1 MASKDS
7 KELKEV
13 YNIIFQEV
21 ARLLLVEKKQVQ
33 IVAATLLA
41 QALRL
46 YKSSLNEA
54 DFIRMMNSIPESIDN
69 IRPYDELEPKD
80 KQTIN

>member
-1 MASKDS
+1 MKNKDD

-13 YNIIFQEV
+13 YNTIFQEV
-21 ARLLLVEKKQVQ
+21 ARLILIEKKQTQ

-46 YKSSLNEA
+46 YKSSLNDA
-54 DFIRMMNSIPESIDN
+54 DFIRMMKSISESIDT

>member
-1 MASKDS
+1 MPSKDD

-13 YNIIFQEV
+13 YSIIFQEV
-21 ARLLLVEKKQVQ
+21 ARLILVDKKQVQ

-46 YKSSLNEA
+46 YKSSLNDS
-54 DFIRMMNSIPESIDN
+54 DFVRMMNTIPESIDT
-69 IRPYDELEPKD
+69 IKPYDELEPND

>member
-1 MASKDS
+1 MQDNDS

-13 YNIIFQEV
+13 YNAVFQEV
-21 ARLLLVEKKQVQ
+21 ARLILTEKRQTQ

-46 YKSSLNEA
+46 YKSSLNDA
-54 DFIRMMNSIPESIDN
+54 DFLRMLKSITESADI
-69 IRPYDELEPKD
+69 IRPYDELKPDD

>member
-1 MASKDS
+1 MASNDS

>member
-1 MASKDS
+1 MPSKDD

-13 YNIIFQEV
+13 YNIVFQEV
-21 ARLLLVEKKQVQ
+21 ARLILVEKKQTQ

-46 YKSSLNEA
+46 YKSSLNDS
-54 DFIRMMNSIPESIDN
+54 DFLRMLKSIPESANN

>member
-1 MASKDS
+1 MPSKDD

-21 ARLLLVEKKQVQ
+21 ARLILVEKKQTQ

-46 YKSSLNEA
+46 YKSSLNDS
-54 DFIRMMNSIPESIDN
+54 DFLRMLKSIPESAEN
-69 IRPYDELEPKD
+69 IRPYDEIESNN

>member
-1 MASKDS
+1 MSKDD

-46 YKSSLNEA
+46 YKSSLNDA
-54 DFIRMMNSIPESIDN
+54 DFIRMMNSIPDSIDN
-69 IRPYDELEPKD
+69 IRPYNELEPKD

>member
-1 MASKDS
+1 MQDNDS

-13 YNIIFQEV
+13 YNAVFQEV
-21 ARLLLVEKKQVQ
+21 ARLILTEKRKTQ

-46 YKSSLNEA
+46 YKSCLNDA
-54 DFIRMMNSIPESIDN
+54 DFLRMLKSIPESVDN
-69 IRPYDELEPKD
+69 IRPYDELEPED

>member
-1 MASKDS
+1 MPSKDD

-21 ARLLLVEKKQVQ
+21 ARLILVEKKQTQ

-46 YKSSLNEA
+46 YKSSLNDS
-54 DFIRMMNSIPESIDN
+54 DFLRMLKSIPESAEN
-69 IRPYDELEPKD
+69 IRPYDELESND

>member
-1 MASKDS
+1 MSSKDD

-21 ARLLLVEKKQVQ
+21 ARLLLIEKKQVQ
-33 IVAATLLA
+33 IVASTLLA
-41 QALRL
+41 QSLRL
-46 YKSSLNEA
+46 YKSSLNDD
-54 DFIRMMNSIPESIDN
+54 DFIRMMNSIPDSIDK
-69 IRPYDELEPKD
+69 IRPYYELTPED

>member
-1 MASKDS
+1 MSSKDD

-21 ARLLLVEKKQVQ
+21 ARLLLIEKKQVQ
-33 IVAATLLA
+33 IVASTLLA
-41 QALRL
+41 QSLRL
-46 YKSSLNEA
+46 YKSSLNDD
-54 DFIRMMNSIPESIDN
+54 DFIRMMNSILDSIDK
-69 IRPYDELEPKD
+69 IRPYDELTPED

>member
-1 MASKDS
+1 MSKDG

-69 IRPYDELEPKD
+69 IRPYDELEPKY

>member
-1 MASKDS
+1 MPSKDD

-13 YNIIFQEV
+13 YNIVFQEV
-21 ARLLLVEKKQVQ
+21 ARLILVEKKQTQ

-46 YKSSLNEA
+46 YKSSLNDS
-54 DFIRMMNSIPESIDN
+54 DFLRMLKSIPESANN
-69 IRPYDELEPKD
+69 IRPYDELESKD

>member
-1 MASKDS
+1 MPSKDD

-21 ARLLLVEKKQVQ
+21 ARLILVEKKQTQ

-46 YKSSLNEA
+46 YKSSLNNS
-54 DFIRMMNSIPESIDN
+54 DFLRMLKSIPESAEN
-69 IRPYDELEPKD
+69 IRPYDELESND

>member
-54 DFIRMMNSIPESIDN
+54 DFIRMMNSIPQSIDN

>member
-1 MASKDS
+1 MSSKDG

-41 QALRL
+41 QGLRL
-46 YKSSLNEA
+46 YKSLLNEA
-54 DFIRMMNSIPESIDN
+54 DFIRMMNSIPESIDK

>member
-1 MASKDS
+1 MSSKDG

-21 ARLLLVEKKQVQ
+21 ARLLLVEKKHVQ

-54 DFIRMMNSIPESIDN
+54 DFIRMMNSIPESIDK

>member
-1 MASKDS
+1 MSSKDS

>member
-1 MASKDS
+1 MASKDG

-13 YNIIFQEV
+13 YNIMFQEV

-54 DFIRMMNSIPESIDN
+54 DFIRMMNSIPQSIDN

>member
-1 MASKDS
+1 MSSKDD

-13 YNIIFQEV
+13 YNTIFQEV
-21 ARLLLVEKKQVQ
+21 AKLILVEKKQVQ
-33 IVAATLLA
+33 IVASTLLA

-46 YKSSLNEA
+46 YKSSLNDN
-54 DFIRMMNSIPESIDN
+54 DFVKMMNSISESIDK

>member
-1 MASKDS
+1 MSSKDG

-21 ARLLLVEKKQVQ
+21 ARLLLIEKKQVQ

-69 IRPYDELEPKD
+69 IRPYDELEPKN

>member
-1 MASKDS
+1 MPSKDD

-21 ARLLLVEKKQVQ
+21 ARLILVEKKQTQ

-46 YKSSLNEA
+46 YKSSLTDV
-54 DFIRMMNSIPESIDN
+54 DFVRMMKSIPNSIDN
-69 IRPYDELEPKD
+69 IRPYDELEPND

>member
-1 MASKDS
+1 MSKDG

-54 DFIRMMNSIPESIDN
+54 DFIRMMNSIPQSIDN

>member
-1 MASKDS
+1 MQDNDS

-13 YNIIFQEV
+13 YNTVFQEV
-21 ARLLLVEKKQVQ
+21 ARLILIEKKQVQ

-54 DFIRMMNSIPESIDN
+54 DFLRMLKSVPESVDN
-69 IRPYDELEPKD
+69 IKPYDELEPKE

>member
-1 MASKDS
+1 MSSKDD

-21 ARLLLVEKKQVQ
+21 ARLLLIEKKQVQ
-33 IVAATLLA
+33 IVASTLLA
-41 QALRL
+41 QSLRL
-46 YKSSLNEA
+46 YKSSLNDD
-54 DFIRMMNSIPESIDN
+54 DFIRMMNSIPDSIDK
-69 IRPYDELEPKD
+69 IIPYDELTPED

>member
-1 MASKDS
+1 MSSKDD

-21 ARLLLVEKKQVQ
+21 ARLLLIEKKQVQ
-33 IVAATLLA
+33 IVASTLLA
-41 QALRL
+41 QSLRL
-46 YKSSLNEA
+46 YKSSLNDD
-54 DFIRMMNSIPESIDN
+54 DFIRMMNSIPDSIDK
-69 IRPYDELEPKD
+69 IRPYDELTPED

>member
-1 MASKDS
+1 MASKDD

-13 YNIIFQEV
+13 YNIVFQEV
-21 ARLLLVEKKQVQ
+21 ARLILVDKKQVQ

-46 YKSSLNEA
+46 YKSSLNDD
-54 DFIRMMNSIPESIDN
+54 DFVRMMKSIPESIDT

>member
-1 MASKDS
+1 MKNKDD

-13 YNIIFQEV
+13 YNTIFQEV
-21 ARLLLVEKKQVQ
+21 ARLILIEKKQTQ

-46 YKSSLNEA
+46 YKSSLNDA
-54 DFIRMMNSIPESIDN
+54 DFIRMMKSISESIDT
-69 IRPYDELEPKD
+69 IRPYYELEPKD

>member
-1 MASKDS
+1 MASKDG

-54 DFIRMMNSIPESIDN
+54 DFIRMMNSIPQYIDN

>member
-1 MASKDS
+1 MASKDG

-54 DFIRMMNSIPESIDN
+54 DFIRMMNSIPQSIDN

>member
-1 MASKDS
+1 MASKDG

-54 DFIRMMNSIPESIDN
+54 DFIRMMNSIPQSIDN
-69 IRPYDELEPKD
+69 IRAYDELEPKD

>member
-1 MASKDS
+1 MASKDG

>member
-1 MASKDS
+1 MKNKDD

-13 YNIIFQEV
+13 YSIIFQEV
-21 ARLLLVEKKQVQ
+21 ARLILVDKKQVQ

-46 YKSSLNEA
+46 YKSSLNDS
-54 DFIRMMNSIPESIDN
+54 DFVRMMNSITESIDT

>member
-1 MASKDS
+1 MPSKDD

-21 ARLLLVEKKQVQ
+21 ARLILVEKKQTQ
-33 IVAATLLA
+33 IVASTLLA

-46 YKSSLNEA
+46 YKSSLNDS
-54 DFIRMMNSIPESIDN
+54 DFLRMLKSIPESAEN
-69 IRPYDELEPKD
+69 IRPYDELESND

>member
-1 MASKDS
+1 MSSKDG

-21 ARLLLVEKKQVQ
+21 ARLLLIEKKQVQ

-41 QALRL
+41 QALR
-46 YKSSLNEA
+46 
-54 DFIRMMNSIPESIDN
+54 
-69 IRPYDELEPKD
+69 
-80 KQTIN
+80 

>member
-1 MASKDS
+1 MVSKDD

-13 YNIIFQEV
+13 YNIVFQEV
-21 ARLLLVEKKQVQ
+21 ARLILVDKKQVQ

-46 YKSSLNEA
+46 YKSSLNDD
-54 DFIRMMNSIPESIDN
+54 DFVRMMKSIPESIDT

>member
-21 ARLLLVEKKQVQ
+21 ARLLLIEKKQVQ

>member
-1 MASKDS
+1 MSSKDD

-13 YNIIFQEV
+13 YNSIFQEV
-21 ARLLLVEKKQVQ
+21 AKLILVEKRQVQ

-46 YKSSLNEA
+46 YKSSLNDT

-69 IRPYDELEPKD
+69 IRPYDELEPED